1 MNKSVIY
8 ACSHRRGGNSDRT
21 ATLLA
26 RGVAEAGGKADVLS
40 IRNHSVMACLA
51 CDYCAKAEFKQGK
64 ARCALGQ
71 QDEAY
76 DLFAPMLTARTVFF
90 TSPIYFYH
98 LPSLFKTWIDRSQQF
113 WAAKKLGEPWITDLP
128 KRTAHAVFHAGR
140 PTGDKL
146 FDGAQ
151 VTLKYFLH
159 NFNFTLAEPLIFRGI
174 DGQNDMKTHPDFEQQ
189 VIDFGHTAWT
199 SAQ

>member
-26 RGVAEAGGKADVLS
+26 QGVAEAGGEADVIY

-51 CDYCAKAEFKQGK
+51 CGYCDEAEFKQGV
-64 ARCALGQ
+64 ARCVLGQ

-76 DLFAPMLTARTVFF
+76 DLFKPMLTAKTVFF

-113 WAAKKLGEPWITDLP
+113 WAAKRLGEPWVADLP
-128 KRTAHAVFHAGR
+128 KRTAHAVLHAGR

-159 NFNFTLAEPLIFRGI
+159 NFNFTLAEPLLFRGI
-174 DGQNDMKTHPDFEQQ
+174 DERDDMERHMDFEQQ
-189 VIDFGHTAWT
+189 IIERGRTAWA
-199 SAQ
+199 SAR